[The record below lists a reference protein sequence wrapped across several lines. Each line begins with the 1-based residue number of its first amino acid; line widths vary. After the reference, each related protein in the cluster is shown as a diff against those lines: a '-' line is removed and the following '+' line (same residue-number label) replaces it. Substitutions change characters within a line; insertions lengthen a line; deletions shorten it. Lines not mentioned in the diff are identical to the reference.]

1 VTTLFRTSFQKFVTT
16 KNEKLITL
24 NLTNTTI
31 KLEQR
36 KDLKNARNKKKK
48 KKKKFK
54 KIKKKKKKKKKTTHL
69 NPIITFIQ
77 LH

>member
-48 KKKKFK
+48 KT
-54 KIKKKKKKKKKTTHL
+54 TTHL